1 MKKVIVIIAIL
12 VAAAACGGGATGG
25 TSGGGYTAAYRPA
38 QPNAL
43 SGAPSKSSGTTDSA
57 STNPGVNSAVP
68 AIQGPQVIRQ
78 AQLTISVGAGT
89 FDSKLATVR
98 ALVQLQQGF
107 TSGTDAQASPA
118 NPNEQIRSGVI
129 SFMVPAAKFDDT
141 IDQLSKLGKVQN
153 EHISGNDVSAQYVD
167 LQARLA
173 NMEAQRNA
181 MLALLG
187 KAQTVSDIIAV
198 QNQLGQITQQIEQL
212 KGQISYI
219 EHNTTYSTV
228 SVNILEA
235 GAPAQTTSVDS
246 WGFASAITD
255 ADQLHHHGARRDRTD
270 RDPARTRLPPVAAP
284 RLPNAE
290 TRLKGI
296 PKWAGIDPG
305 PLIYA
310 AETTGRSSNLQR

>member
-1 MKKVIVIIAIL
+1 MKKVLVIIAIL
-12 VAAAACGGGATGG
+12 VAAAACGGAAGSGS
-25 TSGGGYTAAYRPA
+25 SGGG
-38 QPNAL
+38 
-43 SGAPSKSSGTTDSA
+43 TTSRDSA
-57 STNPGVNSAVP
+57 LQSTGAAGGPTKANPQPGYTDTANPPVNSTVP

-78 AQLTISVGAGT
+78 AQLTINVTTGS
-89 FDSKLATVR
+89 FESKLAAVR
-98 ALVQLQQGF
+98 ALVLLQQGF
-107 TSGTDAQASPA
+107 ISGTDAQTSPT

-167 LQARLA
+167 LHARLG

-187 KAQTVSDIIAV
+187 RAQTVSDIIAV

-228 SVNILEA
+228 SVQLIEA
-235 GAPAQTTSVDS
+235 GAPAPTASRDS
-246 WGFASAITD
+246 WGFASALSDAAHNFVTTINYIITG
-255 ADQLHHHGARRDRTD
+255 LGAIGPIVILLGLGYLLWRRRGF
-270 RDPARTRLPPVAAP
+270 PLPKRA
-284 RLPNAE
+284 
-290 TRLKGI
+290 
-296 PKWAGIDPG
+296 
-305 PLIYA
+305 
-310 AETTGRSSNLQR
+310 

>member
-1 MKKVIVIIAIL
+1 MKKVLAFIAIL
-12 VAAAACGGGATGG
+12 VAAAACGAGG
-25 TSGGGYTAAYRPA
+25 TSSSGGGSSAAYGPA
-38 QPNAL
+38 QQNAL
-43 SGAPSKSSGTTDSA
+43 SGAPSKSNGSTDSA
-57 STNPGVNSAVP
+57 NPPVNSAVP

-89 FDSKLATVR
+89 FDSKLAAVR

-107 TSGTDAQASPA
+107 ISGTDAQASPT

-141 IDQLSKLGKVQN
+141 IDQLSRLGKVQN

-246 WGFASAITD
+246 WGFASALSDAAHNFVTTINYIITG
-255 ADQLHHHGARRDRTD
+255 LGALGPILILLGLGFLLWRRRGF
-270 RDPARTRLPPVAAP
+270 PLPRRA
-284 RLPNAE
+284 
-290 TRLKGI
+290 
-296 PKWAGIDPG
+296 
-305 PLIYA
+305 
-310 AETTGRSSNLQR
+310 

>member
-1 MKKVIVIIAIL
+1 MKKVLVIIAIL
-12 VAAAACGGGATGG
+12 VAAAACGGAGGGG
-25 TSGGGYTAAYRPA
+25 TSATSTGSYAA
-38 QPNAL
+38 QQNAL
-43 SGAPSKSSGTTDSA
+43 SGAPSKSNGSTDA
-57 STNPGVNSAVP
+57 ANPTVNSAVP

-89 FDSKLATVR
+89 FDSKLAAVR
-98 ALVQLQQGF
+98 ALVLLQQGF
-107 TSGTDAQASPA
+107 ISGTDAQASPA

-141 IDQLSKLGKVQN
+141 IDQLSRLGKVQN

-246 WGFASAITD
+246 WGFASALSAAAHNFVTTINYIITG
-255 ADQLHHHGARRDRTD
+255 LGALGPILILLGAGFLLWRRRGF
-270 RDPARTRLPPVAAP
+270 PLPKRA
-284 RLPNAE
+284 
-290 TRLKGI
+290 
-296 PKWAGIDPG
+296 
-305 PLIYA
+305 
-310 AETTGRSSNLQR
+310 